1 MGLQFVRRWL
11 AVGWLGLGV
20 AGCASQKPPL
30 GTWEGPKS
38 DPQMTVEKWSYQGK
52 PGFDIQTSHYAIY
65 TTISDDQSREML
77 PRVMEGGF
85 AEYRKLAVNIPVSPR
100 PMDCYIFGARDEW
113 NDFTR
118 TQTGAN
124 SVTYLQ
130 IRRGG
135 YALGDRYVAYN
146 IGARPTASVAAH
158 EGWHQF
164 VARNFRGRLP
174 PFLEEGLATTFEGID
189 FKDDL
194 PRWNCSVNP
203 LRAQALRHAVDSG
216 HMWPLDQLIRLH
228 AGNVVNRSG
237 DEIEAFY
244 AECWAFARFMREAE
258 NGRYLPA
265 LHKWLA
271 ETADGTVFDPSHSHT
286 RQGLPWNP
294 GAVRPMMEHYLGMS
308 LPEIDQAYQA
318 YIHKVAYDEY
328 PAQWNMG
335 IYAD

>member
-1 MGLQFVRRWL
+1 
-11 AVGWLGLGV
+11 
-20 AGCASQKPPL
+20 
-30 GTWEGPKS
+30 
-38 DPQMTVEKWSYQGK
+38 
-52 PGFDIQTSHYAIY
+52 
-65 TTISDDQSREML
+65 
-77 PRVMEGGF
+77 
-85 AEYRKLAVNIPVSPR
+85 
-100 PMDCYIFGARDEW
+100 
-113 NDFTR
+113 
-118 TQTGAN
+118 
-124 SVTYLQ
+124 
-130 IRRGG
+130 
-135 YALGDRYVAYN
+135 
-146 IGARPTASVAAH
+146 
-158 EGWHQF
+158 
-164 VARNFRGRLP
+164 
-174 PFLEEGLATTFEGID
+174 
-189 FKDDL
+189 
-194 PRWNCSVNP
+194 
-203 LRAQALRHAVDSG
+203 
-216 HMWPLDQLIRLH
+216 MWPLDQLIRLH